1 MLFSFIEHEF
11 STSKVCASD
20 LSKKTKDHQ
29 ITEGSSAHLM
39 RKGEDDA
46 FQFYRTRILNK
57 QSVRKRSPKL
67 KTKDHQITKLSSTH
81 LTLKGEGDTFHFR
94 RTLIL
99 NGKSHEGDLKNQKT
113 ETVSSLKPAP
123 LNQCL
128 KVRVTLFALI
138 SNVKCQKKST
148 LTARPLKLYL
158 RQSSRTR
165 RRVTPL
171 NTTASTSCSTTN

>member
-1 MLFSFIEHEF
+1 MLFSFIKHEF

-20 LSKKTKDHQ
+20 LSKKTKDRQ
-29 ITEGSSAHLM
+29 ITKGSSAHLM

-46 FQFYRTRILNK
+46 FQFYRTQILNK
-57 QSVRKRSPKL
+57 QSVRNRSPKP
-67 KTKDHQITKLSSTH
+67 KTKDRQITKLSSTH

-99 NGKSHEGDLKNQKT
+99 NGKSHEGDLKNQKI

-128 KVRVTLFALI
+128 KVRVMLFALI
-138 SNVKCQKKST
+138 SNMKRQKKST

-158 RQSSRTR
+158 RQSSRT
-165 RRVTPL
+165 
-171 NTTASTSCSTTN
+171 